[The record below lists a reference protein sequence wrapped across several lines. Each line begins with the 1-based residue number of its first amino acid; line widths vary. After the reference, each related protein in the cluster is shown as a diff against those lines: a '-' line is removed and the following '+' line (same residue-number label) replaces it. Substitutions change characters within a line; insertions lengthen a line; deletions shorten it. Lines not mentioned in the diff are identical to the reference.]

1 MSYLIKINIEN
12 EIKNLYN
19 EILLREPDKTGLYYF
34 MSQIES
40 NKMTLDD
47 VKSILYD
54 SGEATSIRNYSHYTD
69 KYWND
74 LLTVKQYKNKLSTDN
89 ENMHWL
95 DDIPQR
101 FKKYFPFKMSSPV
114 IMNKRNERNTDIHY

>member
-54 SGEATSIRNYSHYTD
+54 SGEAKSIRNYSL
-69 KYWND
+69 WNEAFYRELSRGGEILGWQFPGKHFD
-74 LLTVKQYKNKLSTDN
+74 CGNLQGFREAEEFLKQ
-89 ENMHWL
+89 H
-95 DDIPQR
+95 R
-101 FKKYFPFKMSSPV
+101 V
-114 IMNKRNERNTDIHY
+114 